1 LLVAP
6 VGAALVQIGITRTL
20 VFIIPATILI
30 TLGINQILV
39 WLGKYRFPHK
49 AMAIGLFAIMTAFN
63 IIMLRDVLT
72 NAPTWYKDYGL
83 GGLQYGAQELFPKIQ
98 DHLEVD
104 PELDI
109 ILSPTWANGTD
120 IVARFFLSDPLP
132 IQIGSIDGHLF
143 QQLPLDDNMLFV
155 MTSEEFQKAQESDK
169 FTDIQVTDTLAYP
182 DGDPGFYFVKL
193 NYVEEIASVLAKE
206 QEERRVLR
214 SAVIDLDGEAVQVK
228 HSLLDIGEAAHMF
241 DGDEH
246 TLGRTMEANPA
257 IVELNF
263 SESRPISGVSVII
276 GSTEA
281 EIRASLFPTVGSQ
294 SIEYAEIFQ
303 GTVSQPEAVFDF
315 GETTIVQSMRL
326 EVSDLRQGE
335 PANVHIW
342 EITFSD

>member
-39 WLGKYRFPHK
+39 WLGNYRFPHK
-49 AMAIGLFAIMTAFN
+49 TMAIGLFAILTTFN

-315 GETTIVQSMRL
+315 GKTVMVQSIRL